1 MYPYSI
7 HIPRCTHIKTNGT
20 QCGSP
25 ALHGRRFCFF
35 HKNWRGQRIQLDKK
49 VQAVPAVFTLPV
61 LEDANSVQIALMQ
74 VIQLLLSGRID
85 SKTAGL
91 LLYALQTA
99 SLNLKQ
105 TNLEPII
112 REQVVID
119 PGSVRDTQ
127 LGENVWDEQDF
138 EDDEEESGDDDGEE
152 TEEAAEDQDE
162 EDQDEETEDD
172 EGEDDEEQQYR
183 DGQDFAKMLLEH
195 LALPGH
201 TGAENDKDDHG

>member
-35 HKNWRGQRIQLDKK
+35 HRNWRGQRIQLDKK
-49 VQAVPAVFTLPV
+49 VQAAPAVFTLPV

-105 TNLEPII
+105 TNLEPMI

-138 EDDEEESGDDDGEE
+138 EDEEE
-152 TEEAAEDQDE
+152 EAGEDQDE
-162 EDQDEETEDD
+162 EDQDEENENDQ
-172 EGEDDEEQQYR
+172 GEDDEEQQYR

-201 TGAENDKDDHG
+201 TGAENDDDDHG